1 MFLRIANFLS
11 GSALAE
17 VQRVVRSAELED
29 GRKTGS
35 AKLKLNRQSGGLEPN
50 VAAAQRIIHEAIS
63 NSIEFSVFAL
73 PKSYRLFFNRYD
85 AGMYYKAHI
94 DIAYMGLG
102 TNDLLRTD
110 LSFTVMLSA
119 PEDYE
124 GGHFRIETPFGESR
138 LKEAAGTLIVYPSDM
153 LHEVEPVTAGSRLA
167 AIGWIESLIPDRVH
181 REIFRSF
188 DHLGRDVLKAI
199 PDPESWRP
207 RFAHLRE
214 GLLRAFALK

>member
-11 GSALAE
+11 APALAE
-17 VQRVVRSAELED
+17 VQRVVRGADLDD

-35 AKLKLNRQSGGLEPN
+35 PKLKFNRQSGGLDPA
-50 VAAAQRIIHEAIS
+50 VVAAQRIIHEAIS
-63 NSIEFSVFAL
+63 SNVEFSVFAL
-73 PKSYRLFFNRYD
+73 PKSYRIFFNRYD

-94 DIAYMGLG
+94 DMAYMGLG

-110 LSFTVMLSA
+110 LSFTVLLSA

-124 GGHFRIETPFGESR
+124 GGHFRIETPFGEAR
-138 LKEAAGTLIVYPSDM
+138 LKEAAGTLLCYPSDM
-153 LHEVEPVTAGSRLA
+153 LHEVEPVTSGSRLA
-167 AIGWIESLIPDRVH
+167 AIGWVESLIPDRVH

-188 DHLGRDVLKAI
+188 DHLGRDALKAL
-199 PDPESWRP
+199 PDPEAWRP